1 MFNKFISVFFS
12 LRTASL
18 ALIIFLVAIGVAT
31 FIESIYG
38 IQTAKILIYNATW
51 FELLL
56 IYLCFN
62 LIANIF
68 KHRMFEREKIALL
81 TFHLSFIIIIIGA
94 GITRFYSFDGI
105 MLIKEGKSSDFIYT
119 SDPHLL
125 TSVQNL
131 ETGESETF
139 TELHYMSEIVNN
151 YFEHEYKFGDKKI
164 TISYLDFQSKMID
177 SFIINSKFKESA
189 LELVTDGMKSNF
201 LCENDIFMLGEIPI
215 SYEKELATPGV
226 ETRKVGDSIQVKT
239 LLPLRYLAM
248 SEMQKAR
255 ENGQSPT
262 DSMFTEIPINKWVNF
277 KTTTLYQVGDKQF
290 VFKRKIKHAKKML
303 VSSGKKNVGSD
314 YLTVLVKSGKQS
326 IKKRLEGGMGAI
338 PTPTRFELNGLSI
351 QLEYGSIRRQ
361 LPFSILCRDFQLDKY
376 PGSESPSSFASELT
390 ILDTAN
396 KYERNQRVFMNNIM
410 DYEGYRFFQSSYDL
424 DDPAT
429 PENEEGTRLSVNHD
443 AIGTNVTY
451 FGYLLM
457 TIGMVLSLFA
467 PKGRFR
473 DLNEKLKKLK
483 IKREKIGAAILLF
496 GFLNFFYSYGIGQ
509 DTSSHDHDHKNE
521 EFNPKPTKAIFRV
534 VSEEHSQKLAKLLVQ
549 DFEGRIVP
557 FHTLS
562 DQLLR
567 KIHRGNKYE
576 NYNACQVVM
585 SMHMY
590 PQYWMDQKIVHVSS
604 NLRERLKLNE
614 FASSKDLTA
623 KGGNFKWLAEYKI
636 SHQKLESKRDEFDKK
651 IIKLNEKFE
660 VLQGIFSWQYMRII
674 PKKNDKNNAWY
685 IPMDMELL
693 KIDTLSSIT
702 SLKYLSA
709 IDEGAKNNDFSNA
722 SILLTEICAFQ
733 REIGKNVVP
742 TENQVNIEVS
752 YNKMEIFKNTYRSY
766 GVLGFLMLVLFFVQL
781 FINPKSKAI
790 RVFSI
795 ARKIFFFLLTV
806 IFVYHGVGLGFRWII
821 SDHAPWSNGYEAIIF
836 IAWVTMIFG
845 FIFSRKNAVII
856 AGTAILA
863 SLMIFVTEMNL
874 LDPEITPLVPVLK
887 SYWLMIHVAII
898 TGSYGPLGLA
908 AILGLLNLLLYI
920 LRTEKNGK
928 IISIHISELT
938 YVSEMAMT
946 IGVFMLTI
954 GTFLGGIWANESWGR
969 YWAWDPKETWA
980 MVSILVYAVI
990 LHFRFIP
997 KLNSKFVFN
1006 TVSFWGYS
1014 SILFTFFG
1022 VNFMLVGLH
1031 SYAQGEG
1038 LGEFPTWLIIVIL
1051 CFAIFTIIA
1060 AVRYKIY
1067 KKIAT
1072 AKTLE

>member
-1 MFNKFISVFFS
+1 MLIKFLSAFFS
-12 LRTASL
+12 IRSASL
-18 ALIIFLVAIGVAT
+18 ALIIFLTSIAAAT
-31 FIESIYG
+31 FIESIHG
-38 IQTAKILIYNATW
+38 IQSAKLIIYNATW

-62 LIANIF
+62 LISNIF
-68 KHRMFEREKIALL
+68 KHKMFQREKIALL
-81 TFHLSFIIIIIGA
+81 TFHISFIIIIIGA
-94 GITRFYSFDGI
+94 GITRFYSFDGL
-105 MLIKEGKSSDFIYT
+105 MLIPEGKTSDFIFT

-125 TSVQNL
+125 VSVQNL
-131 ETGESETF
+131 ETGKDLTF
-139 TELHYMSEIVNN
+139 VEQHYMSEIANN
-151 YFEHEYKFGDKKI
+151 NFEHNYDFCGKDI
-164 TISYLDFQSKMID
+164 TISYLNFQSKMID
-177 SFIINSKFKESA
+177 SFVINSQFKEEA

-201 LCENDIFMLGEIPI
+201 LCENDIFMLGEIPL
-215 SYEKELATPGV
+215 SFEKELATPGI
-226 ETRKVGDSIQVKT
+226 ETRKFGDSIQVKT

-255 ENGQSPT
+255 QSGQSPS
-262 DSMFTEIPINKWVNF
+262 DSMFTEIPLNKWVNF

-326 IKKRLEGGMGAI
+326 IEKRLEGGMGAI

-351 QLEYGSIRRQ
+351 QLEYGSIRQ
-361 LPFSILCRDFQLDKY
+361 KLPFAILCRDFILDKY

-390 ILDTAN
+390 ILDKAK

-424 DDPAT
+424 DDPST

-483 IKREKIGAAILLF
+483 IRREKLTTILF
-496 GFLNFFYSYGIGQ
+496 VFLCLNSFISPAQ
-509 DTSSHDHDHKNE
+509 ESHDHKHDHKNE
-521 EFNPKPTKAIFRV
+521 HFNHKAKKPVFRI
-534 VSEEHSQKLAKLLVQ
+534 VSKEHSEKLAKLLVQ
-549 DFEGRIVP
+549 DFDGRIVP

-567 KIHRGNKYE
+567 KIYRGNKFRDL
-576 NYNACQVVM
+576 NASQVII

-590 PQYWMDQKIVHVSS
+590 PQYWMDQKIVQVSS
-604 NLRERLKLNE
+604 NLRERLNLKE
-614 FASSKDLTA
+614 YASSKDLMA
-623 KGGNFKWLAEYKI
+623 KGGDFKWLNEYKI

-651 IIKLNEKFE
+651 LIKLNEKFE
-660 VLQGIFSWQYMRII
+660 VLQGIFAWQYMRII
-674 PKKNDKNNAWY
+674 PKKNDKNNTWF

-709 IDEGAKNNDFSNA
+709 IDKGAKNNDFTEAES
-722 SILLTEICAFQ
+722 LLAEICAFQ
-733 REIGKNVVP
+733 REIGKKVVP
-742 TENQVNIEVS
+742 SENQVNIEVS

-766 GVLGFLMLVLFFVQL
+766 GLIGFLMLILFFLQL
-781 FINPKSKAI
+781 FIDPKSKTLKLFKI
-790 RVFSI
+790 LRI
-795 ARKIFFFLLTV
+795 IFFFLLSV
-806 IFVYHGVGLGFRWII
+806 FFVYHGIGLGFRWVI

-845 FIFSRKNAVII
+845 FVFSRKNAVII

-908 AILGLLNLLLYI
+908 AILGLINLLLYI
-920 LRTEKNGK
+920 FRTQKNGK
-928 IISIHISELT
+928 MISIHISELT

-954 GTFLGGIWANESWGR
+954 GTFLGGVWANESWGR

-980 MVSILVYAVI
+980 MVSVLVYAVI

-997 KLNSKFVFN
+997 KLNGKFVFN
-1006 TVSFWGYS
+1006 AVALWGYS
-1014 SILFTFFG
+1014 AILFTFFG

-1038 LGEFPTWLIIVIL
+1038 LGEFPNWLIVLIISFL
-1051 CFAIFTIIA
+1051 IFTIFSGI
-1060 AVRYKIY
+1060 RYKAY
-1067 KKIAT
+1067 KKLNKEKIV
-1072 AKTLE
+1072 E

>member
-1 MFNKFISVFFS
+1 
-12 LRTASL
+12 L
-18 ALIIFLVAIGVAT
+18 ALIIFLTSIAAAT

-38 IQTAKILIYNATW
+38 IQTAKLIVYNATW

-62 LIANIF
+62 LISNIF
-68 KHRMFEREKIALL
+68 KHRMFQREKIALL

-94 GITRFYSFDGI
+94 GITRFYSFDGL
-105 MLIKEGKSSDFIYT
+105 MLIREGKTSDFIFT
-119 SDPHLL
+119 SDPYLL
-125 TSVQNL
+125 VSVQNL
-131 ETGESETF
+131 ETGEKKTLKEQKI
-139 TELHYMSEIVNN
+139 YMSEIYKDFYNKFEYN
-151 YFEHEYKFGDKKI
+151 YDFSGKDI
-164 TISYLDFQSKMID
+164 AISYLNFQSKMID
-177 SFIINSKFKESA
+177 SFVINSQFKEEA

-201 LCENDIFMLGEIPI
+201 LCENDIFMLGEIPL
-215 SYEKELATPGV
+215 SFEKELATPGI
-226 ETRKVGDSIQVKT
+226 ETRKFGDSIQVKT

-255 ENGQSPT
+255 QSGQSPS
-262 DSMFTEIPINKWVNF
+262 DSMFTEIPLNKWVNF

-326 IKKRLEGGMGAI
+326 IEKRLEGGMGAI

-351 QLEYGSIRRQ
+351 QLEYGSIHRK
-361 LPFSILCRDFQLDKY
+361 LPFAILCRDFILDKY

-390 ILDTAN
+390 ILDKAK

-424 DDPAT
+424 DDPST

-473 DLNEKLKKLK
+473 DLNEKLRKLK
-483 IKREKIGAAILLF
+483 IRREKSSVGIIIVLLS
-496 GFLNFFYSYGIGQ
+496 LNSFISKAQ
-509 DTSSHDHDHKNE
+509 ESHDHTHDHKNE
-521 EFNPKPTKAIFRV
+521 HFDHKNEKPIFRI
-534 VSEEHSQKLAKLLVQ
+534 VSEEHSEKLAKLLVQ
-549 DFEGRIVP
+549 DFDGRIVP

-567 KIHRGNKYE
+567 KIYRGNKFRDL
-576 NYNACQVVM
+576 NASQVII

-590 PQYWMDQKIVHVSS
+590 PKYWMDQKIVQVPS
-604 NLRERLKLNE
+604 NLREILNLKE
-614 FASSKDLTA
+614 YASSIDLMA
-623 KGGNFKWLAEYKI
+623 EDGNFKWLDEYKI

-651 IIKLNEKFE
+651 LIKLNEKFE
-660 VLQGIFSWQYMRII
+660 VLQGIFTWQYMRII
-674 PKKNDKNNAWY
+674 PKMNDKNNTWF

-709 IDEGAKNNDFSNA
+709 IDKGAKNNDFSEA
-722 SILLTEICAFQ
+722 ESLLAEICAFQ
-733 REIGKNVVP
+733 RKIGKNVVP
-742 TENQVNIEVS
+742 SENQVNIEIS

-766 GVLGFLMLVLFFVQL
+766 GLIGFLMLILFFVQL
-781 FINPKSKAI
+781 FIDPKSKI
-790 RVFSI
+790 LKLFKILRI
-795 ARKIFFFLLTV
+795 IFFFLLTV
-806 IFVYHGVGLGFRWII
+806 FFVYHGIGLGFRWFI
-821 SDHAPWSNGYEAIIF
+821 SGHAPWSNGYEAIIF

-908 AILGLLNLLLYI
+908 AILGLINLLLYI
-920 LRTEKNGK
+920 FRTQKNGK
-928 IISIHISELT
+928 MISIHISELT

-954 GTFLGGIWANESWGR
+954 GTFLGGVWANESWGR

-980 MVSILVYAVI
+980 LVSVLVYAVI

-1006 TVSFWGYS
+1006 AVALWGYS
-1014 SILFTFFG
+1014 AILFTFFG

-1038 LGEFPTWLIIVIL
+1038 LGEFPNWLIVLIISFL
-1051 CFAIFTIIA
+1051 IFTIFSGI
-1060 AVRYKIY
+1060 RYKAY
-1067 KKIAT
+1067 KKLNKEKIV
-1072 AKTLE
+1072 E